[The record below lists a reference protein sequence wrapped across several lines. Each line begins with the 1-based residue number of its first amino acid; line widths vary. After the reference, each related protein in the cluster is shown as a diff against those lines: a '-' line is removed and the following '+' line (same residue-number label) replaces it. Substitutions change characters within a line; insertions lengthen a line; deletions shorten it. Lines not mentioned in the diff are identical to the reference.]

1 MSGHGYKVPP
11 RSIRNIREIAE
22 GVRKIVGDPRKNI
35 GMFLEIL
42 LFQGKLDVV
51 EDNDRRLARDVEAV
65 FIPNDQCIRL
75 RNRDY
80 EAVITGSNRR
90 SLFTFWH
97 EFGHMILGHERTFNR
112 EESQEHKAYE
122 DSEWQANTFAGE
134 ILMPLPVIDE
144 ENLKT
149 PNVIAERFGVSYAAA
164 TSRLRQLKRI

>member
-22 GVRKIVGDPRKNI
+22 EVRKIVGDPRKNI
-35 GMFLEIL
+35 GVFLEIL

-112 EESQEHKAYE
+112 E
-122 DSEWQANTFAGE
+122 
-134 ILMPLPVIDE
+134 
-144 ENLKT
+144 
-149 PNVIAERFGVSYAAA
+149 
-164 TSRLRQLKRI
+164 